1 MDIRASYKHSV
12 LPGNVRNVYSVSDS
26 VNETLRNHSLSETL
40 ISIACITTARRTG
53 SRGSSL
59 VSAARKLDIDGV
71 IGGNEHKRVYGV
83 CAQES
88 EEGTHQTSPEQW

>member
-1 MDIRASYKHSV
+1 
-12 LPGNVRNVYSVSDS
+12 
-26 VNETLRNHSLSETL
+26 
-40 ISIACITTARRTG
+40 
-53 SRGSSL
+53 

-71 IGGNEHKRVYGV
+71 IGGDEHKRVYGV